1 MSFLA
6 GRLAATEGAYF
17 LHESKNVVSRH
28 AQKLPP
34 TPLPSLPVAAEARS
48 KIADVLPEILRHDV
62 PLKGISTADA
72 SSLSASSKWLVR
84 GSSSSSSSMVS
95 PDSLNPLRA
104 YVSLPQATFGPKR
117 WQLSNE
123 HPNISAS
130 TANDLRRDR
139 FPRPADPEKIKAAL
153 AAYAQIGKA
162 FAAATSIVFGGA
174 TFLFVYVAYKLE
186 LHTTDDIRIKVR
198 ELIQPGA
205 ETLMEQMGPF
215 RAWVANTSR
224 KWHHES
230 DGGAKEK
237 TIVKELSK
245 TFRAR
250 TPN

>member
-84 GSSSSSSSMVS
+84 GSSSSSSSSMVS

-117 WQLSNE
+117 CGPEFKVEWSCGFGLS
-123 HPNISAS
+123 SKCKQGQM
-130 TANDLRRDR
+130 TR
-139 FPRPADPEKIKAAL
+139 FVLPVL
-153 AAYAQIGKA
+153 NS
-162 FAAATSIVFGGA
+162 FVF
-174 TFLFVYVAYKLE
+174 E
-186 LHTTDDIRIKVR
+186 
-198 ELIQPGA
+198 
-205 ETLMEQMGPF
+205 
-215 RAWVANTSR
+215 N
-224 KWHHES
+224 
-230 DGGAKEK
+230 
-237 TIVKELSK
+237 
-245 TFRAR
+245 
-250 TPN
+250 

>member
-117 WQLSNE
+117 SDLRSSSSTIYVPLLGLFFIVETIAPFYKWLGLGLDLGLVEHNKQLS
-123 HPNISAS
+123 
-130 TANDLRRDR
+130 
-139 FPRPADPEKIKAAL
+139 
-153 AAYAQIGKA
+153 
-162 FAAATSIVFGGA
+162 
-174 TFLFVYVAYKLE
+174 
-186 LHTTDDIRIKVR
+186 
-198 ELIQPGA
+198 
-205 ETLMEQMGPF
+205 
-215 RAWVANTSR
+215 
-224 KWHHES
+224 
-230 DGGAKEK
+230 
-237 TIVKELSK
+237 
-245 TFRAR
+245 
-250 TPN
+250 